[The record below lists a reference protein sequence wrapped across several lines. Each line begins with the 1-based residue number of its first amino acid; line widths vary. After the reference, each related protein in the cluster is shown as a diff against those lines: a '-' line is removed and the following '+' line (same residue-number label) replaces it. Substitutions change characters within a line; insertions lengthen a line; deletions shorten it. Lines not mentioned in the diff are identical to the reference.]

1 MRLKG
6 RTGRIKDHALIPG
19 NSFQMRLGPGL
30 IPQQTERRKKELAWK
45 KRFAPSVR
53 MSELVG
59 NKLRIESE
67 PESLGKGR
75 YRVRAALKGGG
86 EIQFTTFEGT
96 IGNIIGA
103 QGAKGYAEAYFSK
116 DKNEKGQPY
125 VNWRPAKA

>member
-1 MRLKG
+1 M
-6 RTGRIKDHALIPG
+6 
-19 NSFQMRLGPGL
+19 S
-30 IPQQTERRKKELAWK
+30 WK

-59 NKLRIESE
+59 KPLRIDTE

-75 YRVRAALKGGG
+75 YRVRASLKGGG

-96 IGNIIGA
+96 IGNIVEA
-103 QGAKGYAEAYFSK
+103 AGAKGYAEAYFSE

-125 VNWRPAKA
+125 VNWGSA